1 MNIHKELCPSGPY
14 CWNQLPFLK
23 LLRNLGIEMVDQ
35 GYFHFGS
42 SESERKKV
50 ERLLVENLDKGVP
63 CSLMNMEN
71 QLINGYDDTGFLTS
85 QPWPGMDFPPKHLE
99 FGTWCELGEEIHL
112 TFYTFNKIEPADM
125 GKMGIDC
132 MKYAVDLYRNPENHT
147 SADYGV
153 GPKAYSNW
161 ITAVKNGHGSS
172 HGNWWNAMV
181 WAECRGMASQYFD
194 GFADGVPQLA
204 SCANNLSADY
214 KFIAESLSKASDKE
228 LDDDQ
233 KISILEQS
241 ASREAECILKIEELL
256 EKLGA

>member
-1 MNIHKELCPSGPY
+1 
-14 CWNQLPFLK
+14 
-23 LLRNLGIEMVDQ
+23 
-35 GYFHFGS
+35 
-42 SESERKKV
+42 
-50 ERLLVENLDKGVP
+50 
-63 CSLMNMEN
+63 MNMEN